1 MSEMKK
7 TARSIAFE
15 IAFYLVVI
23 IMATAM
29 IFPFIWT
36 AETSLKGKASILAGT
51 PEWWGFRI
59 ENNYYRPF
67 VIEGYFKPLLNSVLT
82 AVGCVIVTVPLA
94 FMAAYAFSRYKIFG
108 APTLY
113 FWSLTCR
120 MGPEA
125 AFIIPYYLMI
135 TKLGLYDTAFSLM
148 LVYSL
153 FNLPL
158 AIWLVKSGIDAI
170 PRAIDEAA
178 LVDGAGMSDLLR
190 HVIVPV
196 AAPSLAAAS
205 ILVFI
210 FSWNEYLFASVLTA
224 LRSRTITVGL
234 LQFVTTVG
242 IRYGEMAAV
251 SMVALVPTLVT
262 VVILQ
267 KYIISGLTLG
277 AVTSE

>member
-1 MSEMKK
+1 MKK
-7 TARSIAFE
+7 STRNIILD

-23 IMATAM
+23 IIIAAM
-29 IFPFIWT
+29 IFPLIWT
-36 AETSLKGKASILAGT
+36 FETSLKDKATILART

-59 ENNYYRPF
+59 QNNYYEPF
-67 VIEGYFKPLLNSVLT
+67 MVEGYLKPLLNSVLT
-82 AVGCVIVTVPLA
+82 SLGCVILTLPLA
-94 FMAAYAFSRYKIFG
+94 FMAAYAFSRFKIFG
-108 APTLY
+108 APTMY

-135 TKLGLYDTAFSLM
+135 TKLRLYDTSFALI
-148 LVYSL
+148 LIYSL

-158 AIWLVKSGIDAI
+158 AIWLIKSGIDAV

-178 LVDGAGMSDLLR
+178 LVDGVGVTDLLR
-190 HVIVPV
+190 RIILPM

-224 LRSRTITVGL
+224 LGARTITVGL

-242 IRYGEMAAV
+242 IRYGDMAAV
-251 SMVALVPTLVT
+251 SIVALLPTLVT

-267 KYIISGLTLG
+267 KYIIAGLTLG

>member
-1 MSEMKK
+1 MKK
-7 TARSIAFE
+7 TARSIALG
-15 IAFYLVVI
+15 IAFYVVVI
-23 IMATAM
+23 LIIAAM
-29 IFPFIWT
+29 VFPLIWT
-36 AETSLKGKASILAGT
+36 FETSLKNKATILARY
-51 PEWWGFRI
+51 PEWWGFPI
-59 ENNYYRPF
+59 QNNYYEPF
-67 VIEGYFKPLLNSVLT
+67 VVEGYFRPLLNSVLT
-82 AVGCVIVTVPLA
+82 AVGCVILTVPLA

-108 APTLY
+108 APTMY

-135 TKLGLYDTAFSLM
+135 NKLGLYDTTFALI
-148 LVYSL
+148 LIYSL

-158 AIWLVKSGIDAI
+158 AIWLMKSGIDGI
-170 PRAIDEAA
+170 PKAIDEAA
-178 LVDGAGMSDLLR
+178 LVDGVGISDLLR
-190 HVIVPV
+190 HVILPN
-196 AAPSLAAAS
+196 AAPSIAAAS

-224 LRSRTITVGL
+224 LRARTITVGL

-242 IRYGEMAAV
+242 IRYGDMAAV
-251 SMVALVPTLVT
+251 SIVALLPTLIT

-267 KYIISGLTLG
+267 KYIVAGLTLG

>member
-1 MSEMKK
+1 MKK
-7 TARSIAFE
+7 RTAQGVAFE
-15 IAFYLVVI
+15 VAFYVLVILI
-23 IMATAM
+23 IAAM
-29 IFPFIWT
+29 LFPLIWT
-36 AETSLKGKASILAGT
+36 FETSLKDKATILSRT
-51 PEWWGFRI
+51 PQWWGFRI
-59 ENNYYRPF
+59 ENNYYEPF
-67 VIEGYFKPLLNSVLT
+67 MKEGYLKPLLNSVLT
-82 AVGCVIVTVPLA
+82 ATGSVILTVPLA
-94 FMAAYAFSRYKIFG
+94 FMAAYAFSRFKIFG
-108 APTLY
+108 APTMY

-135 TKLGLYDTAFSLM
+135 TKLGLYDTSFSLM
-148 LVYSL
+148 LIYSL

-158 AIWLVKSGIDAI
+158 AIWLIKSGIDGI
-170 PRAIDEAA
+170 PKAIDEAA
-178 LVDGAGMSDLLR
+178 LVDGVSISDLLR
-190 HVIVPV
+190 RIILPV
-196 AAPSLAAAS
+196 AAPSLAAAA

-224 LRSRTITVGL
+224 LGARTIPVGL

-242 IRYGEMAAV
+242 IRYGNMAAV
-251 SMVALVPTLVT
+251 SIVALLPTLIT

>member
-1 MSEMKK
+1 MKK
-7 TARSIAFE
+7 MTPRNIAFE
-15 IAFYLVVI
+15 IAFYLLVI
-23 IMATAM
+23 VIAAAV
-29 IFPFIWT
+29 IFPLIWT
-36 AETSLKGKASILAGT
+36 AETSLKGKATILAGS
-51 PEWWGFRI
+51 PQWWGFPI

-67 VIEGYFKPLLNSVLT
+67 VIEGYFRPLLNSVLT
-82 AVGCVIVTVPLA
+82 AVGCVIVTIPLA
-94 FMAAYAFSRYKIFG
+94 FMAAYAFSRYSIFG
-108 APTLY
+108 APTMY
-113 FWSLTCR
+113 FWSLTAR

-135 TKLGLYDTAFSLM
+135 TKLGLYDTTLSLI

-170 PRAIDEAA
+170 PRAIDEAG
-178 LVDGAGMSDLLR
+178 LVDGAGVSALLR

-196 AAPSLAAAS
+196 AAPSLSAAS

-242 IRYGEMAAV
+242 IRYGDMAAV
-251 SMVALVPTLVT
+251 S
-262 VVILQ
+262 I
-267 KYIISGLTLG
+267 TLG

>member
-1 MSEMKK
+1 VKKK
-7 TARSIAFE
+7 TARNIAFE
-15 IAFYLVVI
+15 IAFYLVI
-23 IMATAM
+23 IVMVAAM
-29 IFPFIWT
+29 IFPLIWT
-36 AETSLKGKASILAGT
+36 FETSLKDKASILAGS

-59 ENNYYRPF
+59 QNNYYEPF
-67 VIEGYFKPLLNSVLT
+67 MIEGYFKPLLNSVLT
-82 AVGCVIVTVPLA
+82 ALGCVILTVPLA

-108 APTLY
+108 APTMY

-135 TKLGLYDTAFSLM
+135 TKLGLYDTTFSLI
-148 LVYSL
+148 LIYSL
-153 FNLPL
+153 FNVPL
-158 AIWLVKSGIDAI
+158 AIWLLKSGIDGI
-170 PRAIDEAA
+170 PKAIDEAA
-178 LVDGAGMSDLLR
+178 LVDGVGVTDLLR
-190 HVIVPV
+190 RVILPL
-196 AAPSLAAAS
+196 AAPSLSAAS

-224 LRSRTITVGL
+224 LRSRTIPVGL

-242 IRYGEMAAV
+242 IRYGDMAAV
-251 SMVALVPTLVT
+251 SIVALLPTLIT
-262 VVILQ
+262 VIILQ